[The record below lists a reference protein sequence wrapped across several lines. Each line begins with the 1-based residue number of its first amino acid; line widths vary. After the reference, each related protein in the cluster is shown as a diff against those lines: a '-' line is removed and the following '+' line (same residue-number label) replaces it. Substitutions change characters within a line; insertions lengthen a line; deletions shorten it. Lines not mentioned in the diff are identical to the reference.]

1 VTQRY
6 GESMASSSQSGEH
19 MLLLTARQAG
29 RLPRVSAF
37 IPFASADNS
46 SRIVIA
52 RWSFAFRHRRVPD
65 SILT

>member
-1 VTQRY
+1 
-6 GESMASSSQSGEH
+6 